1 MKKRRRQRP
10 YRPQTACDRLYVRLE
25 ARHVALLT
33 FLLEAED
40 HLALPTVVDRFAA
53 VVRLLYSPDQ
63 AGRLEGFLADLTA
76 MCPEA
81 RVCWRPG
88 PTLPVASRPGPARM
102 DPASDRPAAPPSPTG
117 QPQARSCGV
126 LEKI

>member
-1 MKKRRRQRP
+1 
-10 YRPQTACDRLYVRLE
+10 VRLE

-53 VVRLLYSPDQ
+53 VVRLLFCPDE
-63 AGRLEGFLADLTA
+63 AGRVEAFLEDLTA

-81 RVCWRPG
+81 RICWRPRG
-88 PTLPVASRPGPARM
+88 VFPVASRREPATIRF
-102 DPASDRPAAPPSPTG
+102 PHGRGHRAPPAPP
-117 QPQARSCGV
+117 QP
-126 LEKI
+126 